1 MPRTRPLRL
10 GLFAATLAL
19 ALIVQPVLQIGTA
32 NAIPGSTCVPSASP
46 FGYGA
51 GTSGDPWL
59 ICSRSQLEAIDDS
72 AGNLSAFYK
81 LAADID
87 LGGSATPWTPLTG
100 SFTGSFDGGYF
111 TIEAG
116 AYTATNIVNVGLF
129 SVLGTGATV
138 SKLKLNNFS
147 FSTTKTDAETTI
159 GIVAGLYSGAV
170 NLTEIWVTNSS
181 IGGSAQYAGLLVG
194 CGRMSGDALTVDL
207 ARIESSSLVSNSTS
221 RMSIGGIAGCVR
233 DAVISRASVSST
245 TIENTTTTAQTYD
258 NEGGMIGETILGGS
272 VTLSKSQAA
281 VTLRRLEV
289 GGMKIGAVV
298 GDGNGTLSISDFFSA
313 GSITTANGSNA
324 MVNGFIGYG
333 GFSGNNLIMATNLDS
348 VASSE
353 AAFGDS
359 RSTFSLTQSLFLKN
373 SGGINSAVASN
384 TGASAK
390 TTAELQTKATYSDP
404 SWKIEDTGLVTGLA
418 AVTTNWSLDDT
429 SDPVWRIADG
439 SSLPSLVW
447 QDFWPTVKVSQPG
460 ALGATSP
467 STGSANL
474 SWNQSSATGFTGGV
488 SGYKIESSTNSGGS
502 WVTEVADTGTT
513 ATTAALTGLSAGSS
527 YIFRVS
533 AIASGVVSSPSAQTT
548 TALLMGTSPGAP
560 VNLSK
565 TFTGSNSAT
574 VSWDA
579 PISDGGTAVTGYRAQ
594 LDTGSGFSDVAVSGR
609 TSLITGVSL
618 QSTWS
623 FRVLAENIVGDS
635 AYATI
640 SNAPPAPYSGP
651 IIMSVSDSQLSSPA
665 GKSLRISG
673 QRLSGT
679 SSLTVDGKALT
690 IISKS
695 DNMIEVMLPE
705 LSPGSKNI
713 ILVSSS
719 GVLTHQDAFEVI
731 EQQLALVS
739 EGLGKVNVGSFNGKL
754 VVYALGL
761 DRARITWK
769 VSGIWGQ
776 DFAAGNT
783 LNRFDR
789 LTPLKGVTVKVDIF
803 VDGVKRMTKNVL
815 TR

>member
-1 MPRTRPLRL
+1 
-10 GLFAATLAL
+10 
-19 ALIVQPVLQIGTA
+19 
-32 NAIPGSTCVPSASP
+32 
-46 FGYGA
+46 
-51 GTSGDPWL
+51 
-59 ICSRSQLEAIDDS
+59 LEAIDDS

-100 SFTGSFDGGYF
+100 TFTGSLDGDYHTVSDAYLSIATSSPVNIGLFGVIGSGARFTKLRLLDFDFQSTSTEDATTSFG
-111 TIEAG
+111 TLAG
-116 AYTATNIVNVGLF
+116 ATSGTITANEIIVENSVLSGPISFGGILFGGAGPASSVSATLVQIVNSSLSSAQTSDSAVFLGGVIGSGTVNINRLAISATTVSNDRISKVGG
-129 SVLGTGATV
+129 SPSAYDYVGGILGTGQSATSIISESSV
-138 SKLKLNNFS
+138 SAIISHNFNGGAQMGGISGMGALTTSNVITSGSVSTSTSANNLVNGFTGYANIS
-147 FSTTKTDAETTI
+147 ANN
-159 GIVAGLYSGAV
+159 AV
-170 NLTEIWVTNSS
+170 MASNLTNVASGEASFADSRTTRSL
-181 IGGSAQYAGLLVG
+181 AQSFF
-194 CGRMSGDALTVDL
+194 RKDTM
-207 ARIESSSLVSNSTS
+207 N
-221 RMSIGGIAGCVR
+221 
-233 DAVISRASVSST
+233 SST
-245 TIENTTTTAQTYD
+245 TTTD
-258 NEGGMIGETILGGS
+258 GS
-272 VTLSKSQAA
+272 T
-281 VTLRRLEV
+281 
-289 GGMKIGAVV
+289 
-298 GDGNGTLSISDFFSA
+298 
-313 GSITTANGSNA
+313 
-324 MVNGFIGYG
+324 
-333 GFSGNNLIMATNLDS
+333 
-348 VASSE
+348 
-353 AAFGDS
+353 
-359 RSTFSLTQSLFLKN
+359 
-373 SGGINSAVASN
+373 
-384 TGASAK
+384 AK
-390 TTAELQTKATYSDP
+390 TLTELETKATYSDA
-404 SWKIEDTGLVTGLA
+404 SWKIADTGSA

-429 SDPVWRIADG
+429 SDPVWRIADR

-447 QDFWPTVKVSQPG
+447 EDFWPTVKVSQPG